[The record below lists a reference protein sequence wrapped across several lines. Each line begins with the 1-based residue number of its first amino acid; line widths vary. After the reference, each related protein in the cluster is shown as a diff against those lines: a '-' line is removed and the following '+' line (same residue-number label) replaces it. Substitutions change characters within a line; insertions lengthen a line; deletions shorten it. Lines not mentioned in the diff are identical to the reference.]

1 MNTSAF
7 NKPCS
12 LFCLNWQNNDV
23 IRTYSLCESVNAE
36 YISWL
41 IYEPLENMV
50 DNEIQTDPLQNYHN
64 K

>member
-7 NKPCS
+7 NKPCF

-23 IRTYSLCESVNAE
+23 IRAYSLCESVNAE

-41 IYEPLENMV
+41 IYETLENMV
-50 DNEIQTDPLQNYHN
+50 YNEIQTDPLQNYHN